1 MTLFKNLWNYREL
14 LKTNISKE
22 IRGKNKGA
30 WLGIVWS
37 WLNPLLMLLVY
48 SLIFPLIL
56 RIQIDNYALFLI
68 IALIP
73 WTFFTNAI
81 QIGAGC
87 IVNDANVLKKVYF
100 PREILPISVVISGAI
115 TFLITCIILLFFI
128 VFSSVG
134 FSWHLV
140 FFPIILIILVM
151 FILGIT
157 FITSSVT
164 VYVRDLE
171 HLIQIAITVLFY
183 ATPIVYTI
191 DMIPLEYQWV
201 LGLNPMTHFI
211 DAFRDI
217 FYYHQMPNM
226 EMMGILFIISFVL
239 MVVGL
244 FIFRKLEKRFAE
256 DL

>member
-1 MTLFKNLWNYREL
+1 MTLFRNLWNYREL

-22 IRGKNKGA
+22 IRGKYKGA
-30 WLGIVWS
+30 WLGIIWS

-56 RIQIDNYALFLI
+56 RIQIENYALFLI

-73 WTFFTNAI
+73 WTFFTTSI

-87 IVNDANVLKKVYF
+87 IVNDGNLLKKVYF

-115 TFLITCIILLFFI
+115 TFLITCIVMLFFI

-134 FSWHLV
+134 FSWHIIFFPLV
-140 FFPIILIILVM
+140 FFVLVL
-151 FILGIT
+151 FILGVT

-171 HLIQIAITVLFY
+171 HLISIAMTVLFY
-183 ATPIVYTI
+183 GTPIVYTI
-191 DMIPLEYQWV
+191 DMIPAAYQWI
-201 LGLNPMTHFI
+201 LNLNPMTHFI
-211 DAFRDI
+211 GAFRDI
-217 FYYHQMPNM
+217 FYYHQIPDLSSL
-226 EMMGILFIISFVL
+226 GILFAISFVIFVFGL
-239 MVVGL
+239 M
-244 FIFRKLEKRFAE
+244 IFRKFEKKFAE
-256 DL
+256 EL